1 MVLYYDIMISFV
13 MNKINQIENKKEQVE
28 QKIVNGVNVTKLF
41 GTMDAIRRNPIMS
54 KFNFRAKGEW
64 IEGGH
69 NQITI
74 NDFYGVGQTHTRSR
88 PFVYDEDEPP
98 VLLGEDHGANA
109 GEYALAALSSCL
121 TSTLIYHA
129 AAQGVAIEEVETTLS
144 GDIDLQGYLG
154 MSEKVR
160 NGYEKVKVAFK
171 VKSDAPKEKIREL
184 VELAQRRSPVFDIFS
199 NPTPVEVALQE

>member
-1 MVLYYDIMISFV
+1 MISYS
-13 MNKINQIENKKEQVE
+13 MNKNNKFENKYENEKEQEE
-28 QKIVNGVNVTKLF
+28 QHQQQFVNGVNVTKLI
-41 GTMDAIRRNPIMS
+41 GTMDAIRSRPILS

-74 NDFYGVGQTHTRSR
+74 NDFYGAGQTHMRSR

-129 AAQGVAIEEVETTLS
+129 AAQGVVIDEVETMLS

-154 MSEKVR
+154 MSENVR
-160 NGYEKVKVAFK
+160 NGYEKVKVTFR
-171 VKSDAPKEKIREL
+171 VKSDASKEKIKEL
-184 VELAQRRSPVFDIFS
+184 VELAQKRSPVFDIIS
-199 NPTPVEVALQE
+199 NPTPVEISLQE

>member
-1 MVLYYDIMISFV
+1 
-13 MNKINQIENKKEQVE
+13 MNKIIQKEQEKV
-28 QKIVNGVNVTKLF
+28 INGVNVTKLS
-41 GTMDAIRRNPIMS
+41 GIVSAIQETPKIA
-54 KFNFRAKGEW
+54 KFNFRAKGKW

-74 NDFYGVGQTHTRSR
+74 NDFYGAGQTHTRSR
-88 PFVYDEDEPP
+88 SFVYDEDEPP
-98 VLLGEDHGANA
+98 ILLGEDHGANA

-129 AAQGVAIEEVETTLS
+129 AAQGVVIDEVETTLS

-160 NGYEKVKVAFK
+160 NGYEKVKVTFK
-171 VKSDAPKEKIREL
+171 VKSEAPKEKIREL
-184 VELAQRRSPVFDIFS
+184 VELAQKRSPVFDIFT
-199 NPTPVEVALQE
+199 NPTPVEVSLQE

>member
-1 MVLYYDIMISFV
+1 
-13 MNKINQIENKKEQVE
+13 MNKIIQKEQEKV
-28 QKIVNGVNVTKLF
+28 INGVNVTKLS
-41 GTMDAIRRNPIMS
+41 GIVSAIQETPKIA
-54 KFNFRAKGEW
+54 KFNFRAKGKW

-74 NDFYGVGQTHTRSR
+74 NDFYGAGQTHTRSR
-88 PFVYDEDEPP
+88 SFVYDEDEPP

-129 AAQGVAIEEVETTLS
+129 AAQGVVIDEVETKLS

-160 NGYEKVKVAFK
+160 NGYEKVKVTFK
-171 VKSDAPKEKIREL
+171 VKSEAPKEKIREL
-184 VELAQRRSPVFDIFS
+184 VELAQKRSPVFDIFT
-199 NPTPVEVALQE
+199 NPTPVEVSLQE

>member
-1 MVLYYDIMISFV
+1 
-13 MNKINQIENKKEQVE
+13 MNKINQVENKIERVEEQE
-28 QKIVNGVNVTKLF
+28 QQIVNGVNVTKLID
-41 GTMDAIRRNPIMS
+41 TMDAIRSKPILS

-74 NDFYGVGQTHTRSR
+74 NDFYGAGQTHTRSR
-88 PFVYDEDEPP
+88 PFVYDEDEPA

-129 AAQGVAIEEVETTLS
+129 AAQGVAIDEVETTLS

-154 MSEKVR
+154 MSQNIR
-160 NGYEKVKVAFK
+160 NGYEKVNVTFK
-171 VKSDAPKEKIREL
+171 VKSDAPKEKIRKL
-184 VELAQRRSPVFDIFS
+184 VELAQRRSPVFDIFT
-199 NPTPVEVALQE
+199 NPTPVHVSLQE

>member
-1 MVLYYDIMISFV
+1 
-13 MNKINQIENKKEQVE
+13 MNKIIQKEQEKV
-28 QKIVNGVNVTKLF
+28 INGVNVTKLS
-41 GTMDAIRRNPIMS
+41 GIVSAIQETPKIA
-54 KFNFRAKGEW
+54 KFNFRAKGKW

-74 NDFYGVGQTHTRSR
+74 NDFYGAGQTHTRSR

-129 AAQGVAIEEVETTLS
+129 AAQGVVIDEVETTLS

-160 NGYEKVKVAFK
+160 NRYEKVKVTFK
-171 VKSDAPKEKIREL
+171 VKSEAPKEKIREL
-184 VELAQRRSPVFDIFS
+184 VELAQKRSPVFDIFT
-199 NPTPVEVALQE
+199 NPTPVEVSLQE

>member
-1 MVLYYDIMISFV
+1 

-41 GTMDAIRRNPIMS
+41 GTMDAITSRPILS
-54 KFNFRAKGEW
+54 KFNFHAKGEW

-74 NDFYGVGQTHTRSR
+74 NDFYGAGQTHTRSR

-109 GEYALAALSSCL
+109 GEYALATLSTCL

>member
-1 MVLYYDIMISFV
+1 MISYI
-13 MNKINQIENKKEQVE
+13 MSNKKRIENKIEQVE
-28 QKIVNGVNVTKLF
+28 EQEQRVVNGVNVTKLI
-41 GTMDAIRRNPIMS
+41 GTMDAIRSRPILS

-64 IEGGH
+64 IEGGY

-74 NDFYGVGQTHTRSR
+74 NDFYGAGQTHTRNR

-129 AAQGVAIEEVETTLS
+129 AAQGVAIDEVETTLS

-154 MSEKVR
+154 MSENVR
-160 NGYEKVKVAFK
+160 NGYEKVKVTFK

-184 VELAQRRSPVFDIFS
+184 VELAQKRSPVFDIIS
-199 NPTPVEVALQE
+199 HPTPVEVYLKE

>member
-1 MVLYYDIMISFV
+1 MS
-13 MNKINQIENKKEQVE
+13 KTTQIENKKEQME

-41 GTMDAIRRNPIMS
+41 GTVDAIRSTPVLS
-54 KFNFRAKGEW
+54 KFNFRAKGKW
-64 IEGGH
+64 IKGGH

-74 NDFYGVGQTHTRSR
+74 NDFYGAGQTHNRSQ

-121 TSTLIYHA
+121 STTLIYHA
-129 AAQGVAIEEVETTLS
+129 AAQGIVIDEVESTLS
-144 GDIDLQGYLG
+144 GDIDLQGLLG
-154 MSEKVR
+154 MSENVR
-160 NGYEKVKVAFK
+160 NGYEKIKVTFK

-184 VELAQRRSPVFDIFS
+184 VELAQKRSPVFDIIS
-199 NPTPVEVALQE
+199 NPTPVKVSLQE

>member
-1 MVLYYDIMISFV
+1 
-13 MNKINQIENKKEQVE
+13 MNKINQVENKIQQLEEQEKEQKV
-28 QKIVNGVNVTKLF
+28 VNGVNVTKLI
-41 GTMDAIRRNPIMS
+41 GTMDAIRSRPILS

-74 NDFYGVGQTHTRSR
+74 NDFYGAGQTHTRSR

-129 AAQGVAIEEVETTLS
+129 AAQGVVIDEVETMLS

-154 MSEKVR
+154 MSENVR
-160 NGYEKVKVAFK
+160 NGYEKVKVTFK
-171 VKSDAPKEKIREL
+171 VKSEAPKEKIREL
-184 VELAQRRSPVFDIFS
+184 IELAQKRSPVFDIFT
-199 NPTPVEVALQE
+199 NPTPVEVSLQE